1 MSTLTQFFNQNHLSS
16 QTHAQYEV
24 IENEIIKSC
33 DFSDLSVSG
42 SLFSLTTFTNV
53 SFKSCVFYGSRFE
66 NCDFINCTFE
76 DCKFEFN
83 NMVHCNFV
91 SSTFENC
98 TWAYSYLRKSSLY
111 DCMLDPATKASIS
124 VEENKLE
131 RCFETEHNAP
141 ELTWTQVLSQPVSSE
156 KDLTK
161 TTVMTKK
168 SA

>member
-1 MSTLTQFFNQNHLSS
+1 MSTLTQFFTSNHLSS
-16 QTHAQYEV
+16 EAHAQYEV
-24 IENEIIKSC
+24 IENEIIKSS
-33 DFSDLSVSG
+33 DFNGLSVSG

-76 DCKFEFN
+76 DCTFEFN
-83 NMVHCNFV
+83 NLVHCNFV
-91 SSTFENC
+91 GTTFENC
-98 TWAYSYLRKSSLY
+98 KWAYSYLRKSSLY

-131 RCFETEHNAP
+131 RCFETEQAAP
-141 ELTWTQVLSQPVSSE
+141 ELTWTQVLTQTVSGE
-156 KDLTK
+156 TELTK
-161 TTVMTKK
+161 TTLMTKK